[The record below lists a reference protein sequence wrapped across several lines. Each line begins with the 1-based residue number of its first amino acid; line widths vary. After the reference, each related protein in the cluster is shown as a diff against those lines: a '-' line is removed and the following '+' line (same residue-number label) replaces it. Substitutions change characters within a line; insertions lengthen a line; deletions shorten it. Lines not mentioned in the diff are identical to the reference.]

1 MSPPGGSPD
10 EDRTVEEGIAER
22 RTPSPAIEPAATE
35 AADAATPPPTTTAA
49 EPATDTTAVA
59 KEDGSGPS
67 SPTTTEAPVLQAAA
81 TTATSVT
88 EEVSVLRAPSPE
100 DDSAPKF
107 KSPLLQKMLGN
118 KAGSNFPKAENG
130 ESQSPSEPAKPFLED
145 KSPEEESKPLPVME
159 LAKEGKDEP
168 SEDLVEMEPVQ
179 EISAVAELKPT
190 EEKKEEVTPAELAPA
205 EKVIPED
212 LAEETQPAETTER
225 DETEGLKEETT
236 RVDDVEVVKA
246 KEDEQK
252 VLLVQA
258 EMKTIEEPKS
268 AEEEVKPSEESKM
281 EDISHDASD
290 IEYAMNPTEEK
301 DIRDEMKSVGE
312 KVTKSAKDVTFAE
325 DKVANVFAEDDRPEQ
340 DIRIE
345 DVATKQI
352 EDIKFKDD
360 VMSDKVSDM
369 DEELKIKEEM
379 KGAEADKPVEEMK
392 APEEK
397 ITEFTER
404 IVGGDR
410 VVDVEEITIETRE
423 PEAVIQPLGLP
434 DVKHDERQAVVDLEV
449 PGTEPNLAT
458 NPFIVHTPEAE
469 PDTDDMKN
477 GFHDD
482 YTADSSS
489 TADTVT
495 TVTTVTKTTVTTQ
508 DDGGSPIEKVE
519 VQKEVRQDFGIG
531 TALQN
536 SDEEEHDVSSEDVA
550 EASTTDS
557 SPRSVVEVN
566 NKRHDDDDSDEEEDR
581 SNGYVEETG
590 QGTSQPDLMAQSLL
604 GMSDS
609 MSESTLMAGSMTDSL
624 MTGSMMT
631 DPMDGSTMMSSM
643 MADSLMGPGM
653 MSDSMT
659 GSAVMADSMSSST
672 MMTDSLLGPGL
683 TESAVESTVESN
695 GASTSDQNGKSVNGV
710 THEYMD
716 VDGPGVVDTR

>member
-49 EPATDTTAVA
+49 EPATDMTAVA

-159 LAKEGKDEP
+159 LAKEDKDEP

-190 EEKKEEVTPAELAPA
+190 EEKKEEVTPADLAPA
-205 EKVIPED
+205 EKVIP
-212 LAEETQPAETTER
+212 EETQPAETTER

-281 EDISHDASD
+281 EDVSHDASD

-345 DVATKQI
+345 DVAT
-352 EDIKFKDD
+352 
-360 VMSDKVSDM
+360 
-369 DEELKIKEEM
+369 KEEM

-495 TVTTVTKTTVTTQ
+495 MVTTVTKTTVTTQ